1 MIYQTVLLL
10 QCFKCET
17 YQIYHWS
24 LAEKKTTKKKQT
36 SHTHTHKGGAGALC
50 IYSKSEN
57 TSFIL
62 SRDSADVNSGVF
74 FICPMS
80 SDPQESTQTTV
91 LNAFM
96 NTPSLT
102 CEITTKEH
110 MQSPSRQDLKKI
122 KNKAKILQ
130 LPTLHTLIKT
140 KKRLDSK
147 LRYIMDVVELRKALT
162 TQQML

>member
-1 MIYQTVLLL
+1 MWNIPN
-10 QCFKCET
+10 
-17 YQIYHWS
+17 IS
-24 LAEKKTTKKKQT
+24 LIFSRKKNNKKKNKH
-36 SHTHTHKGGAGALC
+36 HTHTHKGGAGALC

-140 KKRLDSK
+140 KKHLDSK

>member
-1 MIYQTVLLL
+1 
-10 QCFKCET
+10 
-17 YQIYHWS
+17 
-24 LAEKKTTKKKQT
+24 
-36 SHTHTHKGGAGALC
+36 
-50 IYSKSEN
+50 
-57 TSFIL
+57 
-62 SRDSADVNSGVF
+62 
-74 FICPMS
+74 
-80 SDPQESTQTTV
+80 
-91 LNAFM
+91 
-96 NTPSLT
+96 
-102 CEITTKEH
+102 

>member
-1 MIYQTVLLL
+1 MWNIPN
-10 QCFKCET
+10 
-17 YQIYHWS
+17 IS
-24 LAEKKTTKKKQT
+24 LIFSRKKQQKKKPNIT
-36 SHTHTHKGGAGALC
+36 YTHTHKGGAGALC

-96 NTPSLT
+96 NTHSLT

-110 MQSPSRQDLKKI
+110 MQSPSRQDLKK
-122 KNKAKILQ
+122 NKK
-130 LPTLHTLIKT
+130 
-140 KKRLDSK
+140 
-147 LRYIMDVVELRKALT
+147 
-162 TQQML
+162 

>member
-24 LAEKKTTKKKQT
+24 LAEKNNKKKPNIT
-36 SHTHTHKGGAGALC
+36 YTHTHKGGAGALC

-96 NTPSLT
+96 NTHSLT